1 MASVAEWMPIATLLA
16 KRRALATALKP
27 YAGRV
32 VDRYL
37 IANFASLVVSHLKQ
51 SQVSA
56 AEDTLR
62 PYLGQELLQGTLDC
76 IANRLVGNVDL
87 LKSGQPVVMT
97 PALSDKP
104 TPGLFYISRID
115 NYPPSK
121 TRRYS
126 FLLECFTG
134 ELSGYALPWVVTQ
147 PLTSILAKRLGFS
160 TLRGKYRFEHVQQL
174 SGLFFMATVSAK
186 GRDAAISSVADLQQI
201 KDYNRKTV
209 LKVRCRVDVDCP
221 VGVEQPCHRCARGR
235 DRCPHATHALTF
247 KKTVCSVCRMV
258 DVPYNPEFSAD
269 MCVACMAAKQ
279 SKPAT

>member
-1 MASVAEWMPIATLLA
+1 MEPVAEWVPIATLLA
-16 KRRALATALKP
+16 KRRALAAALKP

-37 IANFASLVVSHLKQ
+37 IGNFANLVESHLRQ
-51 SQVSA
+51 SKLA
-56 AEDTLR
+56 ATEDTIR

-76 IANRLVGNVDL
+76 IANRLAGNSDL
-87 LKSGQPVVMT
+87 LKAGQPVIMT
-97 PALSDKP
+97 PALSDQP
-104 TPGLFYISRID
+104 SPGLFYISRID
-115 NYPPSK
+115 NYPPAK
-121 TRRYS
+121 TRRYA
-126 FLLECFTG
+126 LQLECFTG
-134 ELSGYALPWVVTQ
+134 ELAGYALPWVVTQ
-147 PLTSILAKRLGFS
+147 PLTSILAKRIGFS

-174 SGLFFMATVSAK
+174 SSLFFMATVSAK
-186 GRDAAISSVADLQQI
+186 GRDAAISSVADIQQI

-247 KKTVCSVCRMV
+247 KKTVCTTCRMV

-269 MCVACMAAKQ
+269 ICVACLAALQ

>member
-1 MASVAEWMPIATLLA
+1 MATESDWVPIAPLLA
-16 KRRALATALKP
+16 KRRALVTALKP

-37 IANFASLVVSHLKQ
+37 ITNFAKLVQSHFRQ
-51 SQVSA
+51 AQTFA

-76 IANRLVGNVDL
+76 IANRLAGNSEL
-87 LKSGQPVVMT
+87 LTAGQPVVMT

-104 TPGLFYISRID
+104 TPGLFYISRVD

-121 TRRYS
+121 SRRYS
-126 FLLECFTG
+126 FSLECFTG
-134 ELSGYALPWVVTQ
+134 ELAGFSLPWVVTQ
-147 PLTSILAKRLGFS
+147 PLTSILSKRLGFS
-160 TLRGKYRFEHVQQL
+160 TLRGKYKFEHVQQL

-186 GRDAAISSVADLQQI
+186 GRDAVISSVAELQQI

-221 VGVEQPCHRCARGR
+221 VGIEYPCHRCARGR
-235 DRCPHATHALTF
+235 DSCPHATHALTF
-247 KKTVCSVCRMV
+247 KKTTCVVCHLP

-269 MCVACMAAKQ
+269 TCVACLAVKQ